1 MELSD
6 RELKVLKYLRDHEYI
21 SKIGAIHEALDVSE
35 EEIVRILMR
44 LFTNG
49 LIGNV
54 RNTFIL
60 LPLGLKALHEHER
73 SQYVSNFKLSTSEAR
88 SLFGE
93 GAESAFYIS

>member
-6 RELKVLKYLRDHEYI
+6 RELKVLTYLRDHKYVADIED
-21 SKIGAIHEALDVSE
+21 IHKALNIPE
-35 EEIVRILMR
+35 EETVRILLR
-44 LFTNG
+44 LFTSG

-54 RNTFIL
+54 KNTFIL
-60 LPLGLKALHEHER
+60 LPMGLKALHEHER
-73 SQYVSNFKLSTSEAR
+73 SRYVSNFKLSTSEAR